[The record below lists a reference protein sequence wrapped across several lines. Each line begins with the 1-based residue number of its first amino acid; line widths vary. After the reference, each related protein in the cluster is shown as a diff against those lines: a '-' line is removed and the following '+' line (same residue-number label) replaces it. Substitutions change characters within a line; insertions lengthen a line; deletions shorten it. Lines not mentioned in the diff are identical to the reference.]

1 MPRVKHLKH
10 MKNLKLIS
18 LAIIAVTTIIVSM
31 SSCSPDSDVEF
42 DDTLLYG
49 EWRGE
54 DIYLKFNSDETGYY
68 YPNYDYE
75 HKNITFFKWSLTKDI
90 LILEYEDGSINEFTI
105 VNLTKEQLS
114 GKTIDGITLNFT
126 KLKTFNRTFLYGK
139 WQEANT
145 QNFEVYKEDG
155 TGYTW
160 DEADDVTEAEA
171 QQFTWT
177 LEGDALTH
185 IHIMEMGAD
194 IPKIY
199 TVTKLTATELAYED
213 DFGKIHTFNKQ

>member
-1 MPRVKHLKH
+1 MSRVKHLKH

-42 DDTLLYG
+42 DKTL
-49 EWRGE
+49 
-54 DIYLKFNSDETGYY
+54 
-68 YPNYDYE
+68 
-75 HKNITFFKWSLTKDI
+75 
-90 LILEYEDGSINEFTI
+90 
-105 VNLTKEQLS
+105 
-114 GKTIDGITLNFT
+114 
-126 KLKTFNRTFLYGK
+126 LYGK
-139 WQEANT
+139 WQENKT
-145 QNFEVYKEDG
+145 KNFEVYNSDG

-185 IHIMEMGAD
+185 IHIMEMGAN
-194 IPKIY
+194 IPKVY
-199 TVTKLTATELAYED
+199 TVTKLTATELTYKD
-213 DFGKIHTFNKQ
+213 DFGKTHTFNKQ